1 MTFQSTRF
9 DMSGVMN
16 RLRAIAEDGGENTFH
31 HDPGMEAGGKEI
43 DNASFTRTMQR
54 LSSIKDAVAEEHFNA
69 LKAGIRA
76 MYMNRRPNLQQM
88 SALMDLLETVLAYV
102 AEDTALFQRLKA
114 DLAKGEKK
122 EKDEA
127 DKEEETPP
135 PEEDKDDEDE
145 PKLAGAPETQ
155 KPPAMRELK

>member
-16 RLRAIAEDGGENTFH
+16 KLRAIAEDGENSVH
-31 HDPGMEAGGKEI
+31 HDPGMETGGKEI

-102 AEDTALFQRLKA
+102 AEDNSLFQRLKA
-114 DLAKGEKK
+114 DLAKE
-122 EKDEA
+122 
-127 DKEEETPP
+127 DKEEVK
-135 PEEDKDDEDE
+135 PEDQEAEPEAPEDSEGKDE
-145 PKLAGAPETQ
+145 PKLAGAPETE